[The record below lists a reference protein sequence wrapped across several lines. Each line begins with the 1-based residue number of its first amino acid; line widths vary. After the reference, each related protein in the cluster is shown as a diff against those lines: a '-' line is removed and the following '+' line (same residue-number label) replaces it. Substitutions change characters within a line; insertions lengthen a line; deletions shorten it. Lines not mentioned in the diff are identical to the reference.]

1 MEVAFWNERLVQLAN
16 IDASQYQQLYRDS
29 KRGRLTCPHC
39 GEKMSFS
46 VSIQHP
52 PHFVHVAD
60 DEECETAVTSL
71 LDKKKEELIS
81 SSPNKTTVGFRLP
94 DRRTISSQSSTKPAE
109 INWKK
114 PEIVCRISNFQ
125 EQNDTTGEISHTYYQ
140 ELSQEGFKLDPYQ
153 WEAVT
158 TTEGPLL
165 ILAGAGS
172 GKTRVLTARA
182 AYMMT
187 EKQIPS
193 NRLLLVTFT
202 AKAAREMKERMLQ
215 YPNLKPSE
223 IRQLLVGTFHSIFY
237 KMLLHHDPNRW
248 HQDRLLK
255 WEWQKERIAKQ
266 VGRELGLEEKEFAYD
281 QALTQIGWWK
291 NNLII
296 PDQVE
301 PKDIF
306 EERTLHIYKHYEEIK
321 EKEQLFDFDD
331 MLIGCYYFLSENRNL
346 LEKYQERFSYIS
358 VDEFQDINKVQYQ
371 IVQLLAQPQNNLCV
385 VGDDDQSIYSF
396 RGSNPSY
403 ILNFKKEYPATKT
416 VILAKNYRSVH
427 SIVSSA
433 SYVISK
439 NKHRYDK
446 QLSALSNSDFMPLV
460 FFPFDEELE
469 ATIIVED
476 LKERIAQGAS
486 PSDFAI
492 LYRTNVSTR
501 ALFERLVHTSLPFI
515 VEQEGD
521 SFYQRKTVRKILA
534 YMQLSINPNHTDA
547 MSDLIGALFLKQD
560 VLRDLKALSIIEDC
574 SLVEALTKLTQ
585 LPAFQLKKLKTIVPL
600 FSKIPSLKPVD
611 AIDFIEKEMGL
622 TDYLKKQGN
631 EGNAMDK
638 GSDDVRDLR
647 VAAQSH
653 PSVPEFLEYVD
664 HIIHKHKEIVSNKNT
679 MTGEAIQLMTIHR
692 SKGLEF
698 KQVYVI
704 GAVDGGLPHD
714 YALDAWRDGND
725 EPMEEERRLMYVAMT
740 RAKEA
745 LYISVPSMRRGKKA
759 IRSRFLR

>member
-1 MEVAFWNERLVQLAN
+1 MEVAYWNERLVQLSKIQPN
-16 IDASQYQQLYRDS
+16 QYQQLYLDS
-29 KRGRLTCPHC
+29 KQGKVTCAHC
-39 GEKMSFS
+39 HEKMAFS
-46 VSIQHP
+46 VSIEHP
-52 PHFVHVAD
+52 PQFVHSHD
-60 DEECETAVTSL
+60 NTECQKAIAT
-71 LDKKKEELIS
+71 LIEQKQPS
-81 SSPNKTTVGFRLP
+81 KPALNKTAVGFRLP
-94 DRRTISSQSSTKPAE
+94 ERRSITNSASSPSAE
-109 INWKK
+109 AHWKK
-114 PEIVCRISNFQ
+114 PEVVCRISAFQ
-125 EQNDTTGEISHTYYQ
+125 EQTDESKPIDHNYYA
-140 ELSQEGFKLDPYQ
+140 ELAQRGFRLDPYQ

-182 AYMMT
+182 AFMMT
-187 EKQIPS
+187 AKQIPA
-193 NRLLLVTFT
+193 NRMLLVTFT

-215 YPNLKPSE
+215 YPNLNQKD
-223 IRQLLVGTFHSIFY
+223 IKQLLVGTFHSIFY

-296 PDQVE
+296 PAKVK
-301 PKDIF
+301 PKDLF
-306 EERTLHIYKHYEEIK
+306 EERTLHIYKQYEEIK
-321 EKEQLFDFDD
+321 VKEQLFDFDD
-331 MLIGCYYFLSENRNL
+331 MLIGCYEFLSENLSL

-358 VDEFQDINKVQYQ
+358 VDEFQDINRVQYK
-371 IVQLLAQPQNNLCV
+371 IVQMLAEPHNNLCV

-396 RGSNPSY
+396 RGSNPEY
-403 ILNFKKEYPATKT
+403 ILNFKREYPETKT

-427 SIVSSA
+427 SIVSTA
-433 SYVISK
+433 SHVISK

-446 QLSALSNSDFMPLV
+446 KLSALTNSSFMPLV
-460 FFPFDEELE
+460 FFPYDEELE

-476 LKERIAQGAS
+476 LKARISQGAN
-486 PSDFAI
+486 PADFAI

-501 ALFERLVHTSLPFI
+501 ALFERLVHSSLPFVI
-515 VEQEGD
+515 EQEGD
-521 SFYQRKTVRKILA
+521 SFYQRKTVRKVLA
-534 YMQLSINPNHTDA
+534 YMQLAINPNDTAA

-585 LPAFQLKKLKTIVPL
+585 LPPFQLKKLKTIVPL
-600 FSKIPSLKPVD
+600 FEKIPGLKPIE

-631 EGNAMDK
+631 EGNTMDK

-647 VAAQSH
+647 VAAQAH
-653 PSVPEFLEYVD
+653 RSVHEFLEYVD
-664 HIIHKHKEIVSNKNT
+664 HIIHKHKEITANKNKIA
-679 MTGEAIQLMTIHR
+679 GDAIQLMTIHR

-698 KQVYVI
+698 NHVYII

-714 YALDAWRDGND
+714 YALDSWRDGND

>member
-1 MEVAFWNERLVQLAN
+1 MEVAYWNERFVQLTK
-16 IDASQYQQLYRDS
+16 IDANQYQQLYRDS
-29 KRGRLTCPHC
+29 KCGKITCVHC
-39 GEKMSFS
+39 GEKMTFS
-46 VSIQHP
+46 VSIKHP
-52 PHFVHVAD
+52 PHFVHSHD
-60 DEECETAVTSL
+60 DSECQKAVMAL
-71 LDKKKEELIS
+71 LEKKKERVHE
-81 SSPNKTTVGFRLP
+81 SPNKTTVAFRLP
-94 DRRTISSQSSTKPAE
+94 ERRSITNSASATTTE
-109 INWKK
+109 MNWKK
-114 PEIVCRISNFQ
+114 PEVVCRISSFSELN
-125 EQNDTTGEISHTYYQ
+125 ETPKIIKHSYYDD
-140 ELSQEGFKLDPYQ
+140 LSQKGFSLDEYQ
-153 WEAVT
+153 WQAVT

-187 EKQIPS
+187 EEKIPS
-193 NRLLLVTFT
+193 NRMLLVTFT

-215 YPNLKPSE
+215 YPNLKQSE

-237 KMLLHHDPNRW
+237 KMLMHHDPNGW

-255 WEWQKERIAKQ
+255 WEWQKEKIAKQ
-266 VGRELGLEEKEFAYD
+266 IGRELGLEEKEFAYD

-296 PDQVE
+296 PDQVQ
-301 PKDIF
+301 PKDLF

-321 EKEQLFDFDD
+321 GKEQLFDFDD
-331 MLIGCYYFLSENRNL
+331 MLLGCYHFLSENSSL

-358 VDEFQDINKVQYQ
+358 VDEFQDINKVQYK
-371 IVQLLAQPQNNLCV
+371 IVQLLAEPQNNLCV

-396 RGSNPSY
+396 RGSNPEY
-403 ILNFKKEYPATKT
+403 ILNFKADYPATKT
-416 VILAKNYRSVH
+416 IILAKNYRSIH
-427 SIVSSA
+427 SIVSTA
-433 SYVISK
+433 NYVISK

-446 QLSALSNSDFMPLV
+446 KLSALTNSEFTPLV
-460 FFPFDEELE
+460 FFPYDEELE

-476 LKERIAQGAS
+476 LKERIAKGAN

-515 VEQEGD
+515 VEQEGE
-521 SFYQRKTVRKILA
+521 SFYQRKTVKKILA
-534 YMQLSINPNHTDA
+534 YMHLSINPNHTDA

-560 VLRDLKALSIIEDC
+560 VLRDLKALSIVEDC

-585 LPAFQLKKLKTIVPL
+585 LPPFQIKKLKTIVPL
-600 FSKIPSLKPVD
+600 FSKIQSLKPVD

-631 EGNAMDK
+631 EGNSMDK

-653 PSVPEFLEYVD
+653 QSVGEFLEYVD
-664 HIIHKHKEIVSNKNT
+664 HIIHKHKEIVSNKKAI
-679 MTGEAIQLMTIHR
+679 TGDAIQLMTIHR

-698 KQVYVI
+698 KHVYVI
-704 GAVDGGLPHD
+704 GAVDGGIPHD

-725 EPMEEERRLMYVAMT
+725 EPIEEERRLMYVAMT

-759 IRSRFLR
+759 VKSRFLR